1 MKQLEGGAGGTD
13 YVGRVETMTKY
24 VMTEQLVDGLC
35 LCGLAA
41 VEDDRILDEL
51 TDISIDR
58 SIVHEMA
65 ETLTRC
71 EVSIV
76 HFREVVE
83 DLLAQ
88 V

>member
-1 MKQLEGGAGGTD
+1 MTQYVLTEKSAGEF
-13 YVGRVETMTKY
+13 R
-24 VMTEQLVDGLC
+24 

-41 VEDDRILDEL
+41 VENDRILDEL

-58 SIVHEMA
+58 SLVCHMA

-88 V
+88 A

>member
-1 MKQLEGGAGGTD
+1 MTQ
-13 YVGRVETMTKY
+13 YVLTETPSG
-24 VMTEQLVDGLC
+24 EFC

-41 VEDDRILDEL
+41 VEGDRILDEL

-58 SIVHEMA
+58 SLVRRMA

>member
-1 MKQLEGGAGGTD
+1 MTQYVLTEKPAG
-13 YVGRVETMTKY
+13 E
-24 VMTEQLVDGLC
+24 LC

-41 VEDDRILDEL
+41 VENDRILDEL

-58 SIVHEMA
+58 SLVCHMA

-88 V
+88 A

>member
-1 MKQLEGGAGGTD
+1 MTQYVLTETPAEG
-13 YVGRVETMTKY
+13 
-24 VMTEQLVDGLC
+24 LS

-41 VEDDRILDEL
+41 VEGDRILDEL
-51 TDISIDR
+51 TDISIDQSLVR
-58 SIVHEMA
+58 HMA

-88 V
+88 A

>member
-1 MKQLEGGAGGTD
+1 MML
-13 YVGRVETMTKY
+13 KY
-24 VMTEQLVDGLC
+24 VLTEQPVGEYL

-41 VEDDRILDEL
+41 IEDDRTLDEL

-58 SIVHEMA
+58 SLVRHMA

-88 V
+88 I

>member
-1 MKQLEGGAGGTD
+1 MTQYVLTETPSEG
-13 YVGRVETMTKY
+13 VI
-24 VMTEQLVDGLC
+24 

-41 VEDDRILDEL
+41 VEGDRILDEL

-58 SIVHEMA
+58 SLVRNMA
-65 ETLTRC
+65 DMLTRY

-88 V
+88 A

>member
-1 MKQLEGGAGGTD
+1 MTQYVLTETPAGE
-13 YVGRVETMTKY
+13 Y
-24 VMTEQLVDGLC
+24 L

-41 VEDDRILDEL
+41 VEGDRILDEL

-58 SIVHEMA
+58 TLVRQMA
-65 ETLTRC
+65 ETLTRF

-88 V
+88 A